1 MAASFSMFCHAQT
14 PDPNVAMAEKMLAFV
29 RADNADSLYSYMA
42 DEVRGMVK
50 PESLKG
56 IMANVEAMAGK
67 YKGHGAWEVQ
77 TVMGTRAYVSMLQ
90 FENAELAMLI
100 VFNDAGR
107 MLGIQILPPEAVKKL
122 TSGQPLPPG
131 VEQRADTVVTG
142 RWRMPAVITY
152 PAGEGPF
159 PMVVMVH
166 GSGPLDRDETIGP
179 NHPFRDIALGLA
191 RCGVASLRYDKRTYA
206 YPASAKA
213 ISIYDETIDDALTAL
228 RMAFADPKADT
239 ARIVLLGHS
248 LGGTL
253 APLIAARSAAV
264 GGMVVMAGAA
274 RPMAEVVGQQLRYL
288 SPSGASDA
296 YIDTL
301 AGRVKA
307 ASPQYFTGL
316 MAACSPAD
324 SAAALSRPVLVMQGE
339 RDYQVTM
346 ADFQLWQQRL
356 GGCSRAVFRSY
367 PKLNHLFLEGDNAMS
382 NPVEYNIPGTV
393 PDYVIDDMAAFVRS
407 LSGRRP
413 VLPPTGPGGKSGAGR
428 R

>member
-1 MAASFSMFCHAQT
+1 
-14 PDPNVAMAEKMLAFV
+14 
-29 RADNADSLYSYMA
+29 
-42 DEVRGMVK
+42 
-50 PESLKG
+50 
-56 IMANVEAMAGK
+56 
-67 YKGHGAWEVQ
+67 
-77 TVMGTRAYVSMLQ
+77 
-90 FENAELAMLI
+90 
-100 VFNDAGR
+100 
-107 MLGIQILPPEAVKKL
+107 
-122 TSGQPLPPG
+122 
-131 VEQRADTVVTG
+131 
-142 RWRMPAVITY
+142 MPAVITY

-191 RCGVASLRYDKRTYA
+191 RRGVASLRYDKRTYA

-301 AGRVKA
+301 AVRVKA

-339 RDYQVTM
+339 RDCQVTM
-346 ADFQLWQQRL
+346 ADFRLWQQRL

-367 PKLNHLFLEGDNAMS
+367 PKLNHLFLEGESAMS

-393 PDYVIDDMAAFVRS
+393 PDYVIDDMTSFVRS
-407 LSGRRP
+407 LAGRRP
-413 VLPPTGPGGKSGAGR
+413 LLPPTGHGGKSGAGR

>member
-1 MAASFSMFCHAQT
+1 
-14 PDPNVAMAEKMLAFV
+14 
-29 RADNADSLYSYMA
+29 
-42 DEVRGMVK
+42 
-50 PESLKG
+50 
-56 IMANVEAMAGK
+56 
-67 YKGHGAWEVQ
+67 
-77 TVMGTRAYVSMLQ
+77 
-90 FENAELAMLI
+90 
-100 VFNDAGR
+100 
-107 MLGIQILPPEAVKKL
+107 
-122 TSGQPLPPG
+122 
-131 VEQRADTVVTG
+131 
-142 RWRMPAVITY
+142 MPAVITY

-179 NHPFRDIALGLA
+179 NHPFRDISLGLA
-191 RCGVASLRYDKRTYA
+191 RRGVASLRYDKRTYA

-307 ASPQYFTGL
+307 ASPQYFTWL
-316 MAACSPAD
+316 MAACST
-324 SAAALSRPVLVMQGE
+324 R
-339 RDYQVTM
+339 
-346 ADFQLWQQRL
+346 
-356 GGCSRAVFRSY
+356 
-367 PKLNHLFLEGDNAMS
+367 
-382 NPVEYNIPGTV
+382 
-393 PDYVIDDMAAFVRS
+393 
-407 LSGRRP
+407 
-413 VLPPTGPGGKSGAGR
+413 
-428 R
+428 

>member
-1 MAASFSMFCHAQT
+1 M
-14 PDPNVAMAEKMLAFV
+14 
-29 RADNADSLYSYMA
+29 
-42 DEVRGMVK
+42 
-50 PESLKG
+50 
-56 IMANVEAMAGK
+56 
-67 YKGHGAWEVQ
+67 
-77 TVMGTRAYVSMLQ
+77 
-90 FENAELAMLI
+90 
-100 VFNDAGR
+100 
-107 MLGIQILPPEAVKKL
+107 
-122 TSGQPLPPG
+122 PPG

-166 GSGPLDRDETIGP
+166 GSGLLDRDETIGP

-191 RCGVASLRYDKRTYA
+191 RRGVASLRYDKRTYA

-228 RMAFADPKADT
+228 LMAFADPKADT

-346 ADFQLWQQRL
+346 ADFRLWQQRL